1 MKTKNLTIALVL
13 LLLAGGLI
21 LGFLLSQG
29 APGPV
34 QVPTGEEALNTPA
47 SKPARPA
54 IPKVQKG
61 TRTKAPGKTSGER
74 TQVGTLRQRN
84 IKHGIR
90 GVVLGP
96 NGGPVPG
103 AKVFLAEPF
112 NVGNFIA
119 AIARSGN
126 ASPRRRF
133 NLTRTDK
140 TGAFVIGFDPN
151 VNADLFI
158 VHPGFQKYMRKSVHI
173 PADTI
178 ADLGRIVL
186 SQGLVVRGYV
196 RAAATGLPIQGATVR
211 RARTSTA
218 VFDSVP
224 GEEDGED
231 HFTDRNGYYEFTTL
245 KPGTYKF
252 EAFAKGFAKEVKN
265 QVNVTEGGGPI
276 QIDFSLKVGLTISGI
291 VVDGEGK
298 PVADAKVT
306 ANSYSVQSPVSSDTR
321 SAKDGTFEIL
331 GLPAGKYNL
340 TAQAPGFVEGK
351 KPLAQAGDTKVA
363 IVLQRQGGVEIQVL
377 GRHNRPLRSY
387 HLELRQVFEG
397 QKVYGKT
404 TVPEVDVRN
413 ARQGRYVLTGIDPGK
428 TYCLR
433 VEARGYAMTFS
444 QPFKVELG
452 KPMPFVVVR
461 LTQGGSIHGRVVDS
475 TGKPVAGALVETMS
489 NDYQDNAFIRM
500 FAPLIP
506 QQHSRVK
513 ATTNKN
519 GEYFLRL
526 VMPQTYQLKVT
537 HPEYPTTYRKD
548 IQVAEGQTV
557 QVPDIILPVGVVV
570 YGVAYDPNGQPI
582 KGGKVTM
589 QGDQGIQFGAE
600 AVTDDQGR
608 FQFPPAPPGTYKLQC
623 SRPVGNNPFMTIVDF
638 KKSETPITIS
648 GTQKRLRVNLQIKP

>member
-1 MKTKNLTIALVL
+1 MKTKNLTLALVL
-13 LLLAGGLI
+13 FLLAGGLI

-29 APGPV
+29 GGGPI
-34 QVPTGEEALNTPA
+34 QVPTGEEAVKRPA
-47 SKPARPA
+47 SKPSKPT
-54 IPKVQKG
+54 IPEVQEG
-61 TRTKAPGKTSGER
+61 TRTSSPQKPLPGR
-74 TQVGTLRQRN
+74 TQLGNLRQRD
-84 IKHGIR
+84 IKHGFR
-90 GVVLGP
+90 GVVLDPSGT
-96 NGGPVPG
+96 PVPG
-103 AKVFLAEPF
+103 ARVYVAETF

-119 AIARSGN
+119 AIARSRN
-126 ASPRRRF
+126 FPRRRF
-133 NLTRTDK
+133 NLTKTDR

-158 VHPGFQKYMRKSVHI
+158 QHRGYQVYQRKSVHV
-173 PADTI
+173 PGNTV

-186 SQGLVVRGYV
+186 SKGLVLHGYV
-196 RAAATGLPIQGATVR
+196 RAAATGLPIENAVVRIAQQGN
-211 RARTSTA
+211 A

-224 GEEDGED
+224 GEEDGID
-231 HFTDRNGYYEFTTL
+231 RRTDKNGFYEFTTL
-245 KPGTYKF
+245 KPGSYKL

-265 QVNVTEGGGPI
+265 PVNLAEGGGPV
-276 QIDFSLKVGLTISGI
+276 QTDFSLKEGLTITGI

-331 GLPAGKYNL
+331 GLPPGKYSL

-363 IVLQRQGGVEIQVL
+363 IVLQRQGGVEVQVL

-404 TVPEVDVRN
+404 GVPEVDVRN
-413 ARQGRYVLTGIDPGK
+413 ARQGRYVMTGIDPGK
-428 TYCLR
+428 TYCFR

-444 QPFKVELG
+444 EPFKVELG

-461 LTQGGSIHGRVVDS
+461 LTQGGSIRGRVVDS
-475 TGKPVAGALVETMS
+475 TGKPVPGARVETMS
-489 NDYQDNAFIRM
+489 NEYQDNAFTKM

-506 QQHSRVK
+506 QQHSRVS
-513 ATTNKN
+513 AVTNKK

-526 VMPQTYQLKVT
+526 VMPQTYQLKVS
-537 HPEYPTTYRKD
+537 HPEYPTTYRKN

-570 YGVAYDPNGQPI
+570 YGVAYDPAGRPI
-582 KGGKVTM
+582 QGGKVTM
-589 QGDQGIQFGAE
+589 QGDQGVQFGADTI
-600 AVTDDQGR
+600 TDDQGR

-623 SRPVGNNPFMTIVDF
+623 SRPAGNNPFMALVDF

-648 GTQKRLRVNLQIKP
+648 GTQKRLQVNIQIKP